1 MSVALMVLLSV
12 LVLAVVQ
19 AAIWTPLLR
28 SWRRQSNRFA
38 SDFAV
43 QADMTGERI
52 VKGPE
57 PAVYRGGTGPYS
69 KVKGNGT
76 MILTDRR
83 IVFRKLTGGLVEVP
97 RSKVIGIRQTK
108 GFNGSRV
115 GGTTHLVVATSD
127 PAEVGFFV
135 EDMAPWERALAG

>member
-1 MSVALMVLLSV
+1 MTGP
-12 LVLAVVQ
+12 VLALLVGLAVVVVQ
-19 AAIWTPLLR
+19 AAIWIPLLR
-28 SWRRQSNRFA
+28 SWHRRSKRFVI
-38 SDFAV
+38 DFAA
-43 QADMTGERI
+43 QADRAGERI

-69 KVKGNGT
+69 RVKGNGT

-97 RSKVIGIRQTK
+97 RSKVIGVRHTK
-108 GFNGSRV
+108 GLNGSRV
-115 GGTTHLVVATSD
+115 GGMTHLVVATSD

-135 EDMAPWERALAG
+135 EDLAPWEGALAG